1 MSLALTGLWRRM
13 ANKPIHIRTHT
24 MYSII
29 NIQDIMA
36 HSGISICKHKAQWM
50 KDRLPEHF
58 TVEQVL
64 ALAEEYSI
72 LAA

>member
-1 MSLALTGLWRRM
+1 MY
-13 ANKPIHIRTHT
+13 HIT
-24 MYSII
+24 

-36 HSGISICKHKAQWM
+36 HSGIYICEHKAQWL

-64 ALAEEYSI
+64 TLAEEHSM

>member
-1 MSLALTGLWRRM
+1 
-13 ANKPIHIRTHT
+13 

-36 HSGISICKHKAQWM
+36 HSGISICKHKAKWM